1 MSGPIAL
8 ITDFGLRDPFAGIMK
23 GVILGINPSA
33 QIADV
38 CHDIRPG
45 DTKSAAFSL
54 FMAFGYFPAE
64 TIFTV
69 VVDPGVGTERKAIA
83 AEIGGKIVVC
93 PDNGILSWIL
103 HAYELGKAV
112 ALENERF
119 FLPNVSSTFHGRDIF
134 APVTAHLSM
143 GIRLEDLGPQV
154 EQVATF
160 PIPEIVEQGQA
171 LQGEVVYVDRFG
183 NLTTNIPGER
193 LPEKARIHIGSVE
206 VLGISKAYGDVPSG
220 HMAAVIGSMGWLEI
234 AVNGGDAAQM
244 LGASIGTQV
253 ILYSV

>member
-1 MSGPIAL
+1 M
-8 ITDFGLRDPFAGIMK
+8 TDFGLRDPFAGIMK

-33 QIADV
+33 QIVDV

-54 FMAFGYFPAE
+54 FMAFRYFPAE

-69 VVDPGVGTERKAIA
+69 VVDPGVGTDRKPIA

-93 PDNGILSWIL
+93 PDNGLLSWVL
-103 HAYELGKAV
+103 HGCELQRAF

-143 GIRLEDLGPQV
+143 GIRLEDLGPRI

-171 LQGEVVYVDRFG
+171 VQGEVVYVDRFG
-183 NLTTNIPGER
+183 NLITNIPGGR
-193 LPEKARIHIGSVE
+193 LPEKARIHIGSME
-206 VLGISKAYGDVPSG
+206 VLGVSHAYGDVPLG
-220 HMAAVIGSMGWLEI
+220 HMTAVVGSMGCLEI